1 MNALNTRAFA
11 FKNSCFVCLSAIA
24 LFFWACPLSA
34 AVMDAEQWNITADKI
49 VHYDNPPSVIAEGN
63 VVLEKKESAFEAK
76 TSSTEQWD
84 KLLGENDDEQDDE
97 EGRELVLTEQ
107 STTTIKADWL
117 VYDVNMGQAKLR
129 GNIFIDIKGDTLEAE
144 SGFINL
150 KDATGTF
157 ENATIVRQD
166 DLELHLEGRVVE
178 KTGELTY
185 RIEDGWIITCKLEEG
200 QTPPWS
206 FGAADTKITDGG
218 YAHLK
223 HAVFRIKGIPVFYS
237 PYMILPAKRERQT
250 GFLFPSFALS
260 DKDGFG
266 VETPFFINLSPY
278 ADITLYPRY
287 MTERGLMLGGEFR
300 YATDEDSKGMLMA
313 HYLDDSL
320 SDPSEESY
328 YREGHYSHTNQERY
342 WIRGKIDQNIGEWVT
357 RVDLDIVSDKDY
369 LRDLNFSSTDFDAN
383 NGRFRGIFGRGFEQ
397 KYDVYRENSIAYLRS
412 FGNGT
417 ALYGDFLAIND
428 VSDTHYGQ
436 STIYDEA
443 NDREYSVFTP
453 SKFWKL
459 PSLTYAGLTPLW
471 TSPADFSWNAGYTN
485 FWRDKGVSAQ
495 RFDIFP
501 EISTHIPINRYL
513 ESTLRGGARETF
525 YAINDGDDDDWKNED
540 SANRGL
546 YRLGGDIGTTL
557 LREYGAPDLGEGWS
571 HTIRP
576 FVEYEYINIADTDA
590 LPLFDPVD
598 EIEEANTF
606 YYGIH
611 NFFSIFEKVKKADTA
626 DDNVDV
632 GEEDEDAITERDLAF
647 FKVRQGYD
655 MRSEMS
661 DKPLTPIEF
670 KTGLYPVKDSRLTY
684 KTLLDVYGEG
694 WVKHDVEASY
704 TNSRGDKFGL
714 DYRYDKEL
722 SIDSISGNIWLELPY
737 DFAFG
742 YSIER
747 SLENKLTIEEV
758 FHLVYQPACWS
769 VDLVYDYEPDDKTV
783 MLIFRLANIGWPLGL
798 DIEQ

>member
-11 FKNSCFVCLSAIA
+11 FNTSCFACLAA
-24 LFFWACPLSA
+24 LALLVWACPVSA
-34 AVMDAEQWNITADKI
+34 AVRDAEQWNITADKI
-49 VHYDNPPSVIAEGN
+49 VHYDDPPSVIAEGN
-63 VVLEKKESAFEAK
+63 VVLEKKESALEAK
-76 TSSTEQWD
+76 TSPTEQWD
-84 KLLGENDDEQDDE
+84 KLLGEVDDDQDDE
-97 EGRELVLTEQ
+97 EGKALVLTEQ
-107 STTTIKADWL
+107 GTTTIKADWL

-129 GNIFIDIKGDTLEAE
+129 GNIFINIKGDTLEAE
-144 SGFINL
+144 SGVINL
-150 KDATGTF
+150 KDSTGSF
-157 ENATIVRQD
+157 ENAVINRKE
-166 DLELHLEGRVVE
+166 LELHLEGRVVE

-185 RIEDGWIITCKLEEG
+185 RIEDGWVITCKLEEG

-206 FGAADTKITDGG
+206 FGATDTKITDGG

-223 HAVFRIKGIPVFYS
+223 NAVFRIKGIPVFYT

-250 GFLFPSFALS
+250 GFLFPSFSLS
-260 DKDGFG
+260 SKDGFG

-287 MTERGLMLGGEFR
+287 MTERGFMLGGEFR
-300 YATDEDSKGMLMA
+300 YATDEDSKGMFMA
-313 HYLDDSL
+313 HFLDDDL
-320 SDPSEESY
+320 SDPSEEEY
-328 YREGHYSHTNQERY
+328 YSKGHYTHTNQERY
-342 WIRGKIDQNIGEWVT
+342 WIRGKVDQNIGKWVT
-357 RVDLDIVSDKDY
+357 RMDLDIVSDKDY

-383 NGRFRGIFGRGFEQ
+383 NARFRDIFGRGFEQ
-397 KYDVYRENSIAYLRS
+397 EHDEYRENTIAYLRS

-428 VSDTHYGQ
+428 VSDT
-436 STIYDEA
+436 
-443 NDREYSVFTP
+443 EYSPDNP

-459 PSLTYAGLTPLW
+459 PSLTYAGLVPLW

-513 ESTLRGGARETF
+513 ESTIRGGARETF
-525 YAINDGDDDDWKNED
+525 YAINDGDAEDWKNED

-557 LREYGAPDLGEGWS
+557 FREYGAPELGEGWS
-571 HTIRP
+571 HSIRP

-611 NFFSIFEKVKKADTA
+611 NFFSIFDREKKADKA
-626 DDNVDV
+626 GDHEDV
-632 GEEDEDAITERDLAF
+632 GEEDDTAVTERDLAF

-670 KTGLYPVKDSRLTY
+670 KTGLYPVKDARLIYRTQ
-684 KTLLDVYGEG
+684 LDVYGEG
-694 WVKHDVEASY
+694 WVKHDVEATY
-704 TNSRGDKFGL
+704 TNLRGDKFGL

-722 SIDSISGNIWLELPY
+722 AIDSISGNIWLELPF

-747 SLENKLTIEEV
+747 SLENKLTIEEE

-783 MLIFRLANIGWPLGL
+783 MLIFRLANIGLPLGL
-798 DIEQ
+798 DLNN